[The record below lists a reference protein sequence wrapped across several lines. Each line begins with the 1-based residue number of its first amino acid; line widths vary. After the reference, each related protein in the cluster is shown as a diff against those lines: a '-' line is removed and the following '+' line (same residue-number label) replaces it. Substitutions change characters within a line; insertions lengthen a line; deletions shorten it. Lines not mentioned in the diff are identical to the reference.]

1 MVPSRFVYMQMMP
14 LSLNGKLDR
23 RALPSPDWTP
33 HRKEVAAPRTALER
47 KIAVAWQGLL
57 DVKEVDVH
65 ENFFDAGGHS
75 LLLLRLASRLR
86 ELLGTEVSTI
96 DLFRH
101 PTICSQA
108 AYFGGKIRESDPMQS
123 MESRAQKQREAIGLQ
138 KQIREN
144 ATKL

>member
-1 MVPSRFVYMQMMP
+1 MQMMP

-33 HRKEVAAPRTALER
+33 QRKEVSAPRTALER
-47 KIAVAWQGLL
+47 KIAIAWQELL

-86 ELLGTEVSTI
+86 ELLRTEVSTI

-108 AYFGGKIRESDPMQS
+108 AYLGGEIQESDPMQS
-123 MESRAQKQREAIGLQ
+123 MESRAEKQRQVIGLQ
-138 KQIREN
+138 KRIREET
-144 ATKL
+144 TKL